1 MATKRAPIKYTSR
14 EFDTIK
20 TELLKYAKINYP
32 EKYQDFSEAS
42 FGSMVFDS
50 VAYVG
55 DMLSFYLDY
64 QVNELFL
71 DTATEY
77 DNVIK
82 LGAQLGY
89 RYEGRPSSTGIL
101 DVFCLVPANSLGL
114 GPDENYM
121 PIVESGASVSSLGG
135 ASFMTVSDI
144 RFDDSSSEVIVAK
157 VNDTTGIPTHYAVKT
172 SVEVI
177 SGEILSIKKS
187 MGAYEKFKKIK
198 ISNSDVAEIIS
209 VVDSAG
215 REYFEVPYLSQNV
228 IYKDVSN
235 RGTDS
240 KDVPSILRPFQ
251 APRRFVVER
260 LKDITYL
267 QFGHGSES
275 EMLNSS
281 VAEPSKLTLN
291 MHGRSYITDE
301 SFDPSKLMST
311 DKFGIAPHDTTLTI
325 RYRVNSSPNLNVSAN
340 GLKNIRSVSTKF
352 KDSTALSKSK
362 MDTVRGSLEVSN
374 PEAINGGIRIPDTQ
388 EIKRRSIDSFSNQNR
403 AVTIQDIESMSYIM
417 PTKYGGIKRCKA
429 RKAQGTRRRNIELY
443 VLSEDST
450 GKLSTASTTLKNNLK
465 IWLSEKKMIN
475 DTIDILNGKVVN
487 FGIEFSIIA
496 DHNENKYDVL
506 NSAIQA
512 VQSELSEPLYIGQP
526 LYVSDIYGIL
536 NKVRG
541 VVDSKDVKIVNKT
554 GIGYSS
560 ISIDMDNILSAD
572 GLTVETPE
580 NVALEVKYPDSDI
593 KGSLS

>member
-114 GPDENYM
+114 
-121 PIVESGASVSSLGG
+121 ESGASVSSLGG
-135 ASFMTVSDI
+135 TSFMTVSDI

-198 ISNSDVAEIIS
+198 ISNSDVA
-209 VVDSAG
+209 G
-215 REYFEVPYLSQNV
+215 
-228 IYKDVSN
+228 
-235 RGTDS
+235 
-240 KDVPSILRPFQ
+240 
-251 APRRFVVER
+251 
-260 LKDITYL
+260 
-267 QFGHGSES
+267 
-275 EMLNSS
+275 
-281 VAEPSKLTLN
+281 
-291 MHGRSYITDE
+291 
-301 SFDPSKLMST
+301 
-311 DKFGIAPHDTTLTI
+311 
-325 RYRVNSSPNLNVSAN
+325 
-340 GLKNIRSVSTKF
+340 
-352 KDSTALSKSK
+352 
-362 MDTVRGSLEVSN
+362 
-374 PEAINGGIRIPDTQ
+374 
-388 EIKRRSIDSFSNQNR
+388 
-403 AVTIQDIESMSYIM
+403 
-417 PTKYGGIKRCKA
+417 
-429 RKAQGTRRRNIELY
+429 
-443 VLSEDST
+443 
-450 GKLSTASTTLKNNLK
+450 
-465 IWLSEKKMIN
+465 
-475 DTIDILNGKVVN
+475 
-487 FGIEFSIIA
+487 
-496 DHNENKYDVL
+496 
-506 NSAIQA
+506 
-512 VQSELSEPLYIGQP
+512 
-526 LYVSDIYGIL
+526 
-536 NKVRG
+536 
-541 VVDSKDVKIVNKT
+541 
-554 GIGYSS
+554 
-560 ISIDMDNILSAD
+560 
-572 GLTVETPE
+572 
-580 NVALEVKYPDSDI
+580 
-593 KGSLS
+593 